1 MALTNLTNLQP
12 VHVHSIGIGTFD
24 GSVSIG
30 GTLTYEDV
38 TNIDSIG
45 IVTARDDINIIT
57 DGKKLN
63 IGASADLQLHHT
75 SNHSYI
81 DDAGAGNLRL
91 RSGTLEIQNL
101 ASSKTSAVFSSGG
114 GQTLNFNDST
124 KFVTTNTGVVI
135 TGICTATSFNGDGSN
150 LTGITQTTINN
161 NANNRLIT
169 GSGTANT
176 LEGEANLTYNGSILH
191 NQISA
196 GARNDFSTSADGLI
210 IEKGGNTGLSID
222 PGSSGVANIYFP
234 NESNHSIASISHNN
248 SNGELRVRG
257 EDHIILST
265 NNNTER
271 LRITSDGDIYGP
283 SGGRK
288 NWFDNGSFDCRG
300 GRRGN
305 TSMDYGNYHAYGWV
319 TDRWMSRDATQWTR
333 STNVPAGKGFS
344 FSTSANG
351 GGVMMQAVEL
361 PDYGDMG
368 VFAPSSYWCIS
379 YWGTVGANLGAAGF
393 HYDLSGGYTGI
404 TQVASGSF
412 LSSGET
418 ASGSSSGTFT
428 RYYKNVQMPSSI
440 NSTAIAA
447 YFTIGLLGSG
457 YATGFQL
464 ERIPYSTAKPSPYEH
479 VDPLTTITRC
489 RRYCFQN
496 VNSRLFGGYKRHDNN
511 IHWSEQHPVPPTHM
525 PSGSNQSNN
534 PYGIIL
540 HDAGLLTNFQ
550 SILQNP
556 GVNSVSISEFDY
568 RSGRFI
574 IVGTTNWSSTHTFV
588 PSWESQEYE
597 IGHGFF

>member
-1 MALTNLTNLQP
+1 
-12 VHVHSIGIGTFD
+12 
-24 GSVSIG
+24 
-30 GTLTYEDV
+30 
-38 TNIDSIG
+38 
-45 IVTARDDINIIT
+45 
-57 DGKKLN
+57 
-63 IGASADLQLHHT
+63 
-75 SNHSYI
+75 
-81 DDAGAGNLRL
+81 
-91 RSGTLEIQNL
+91 
-101 ASSKTSAVFSSGG
+101 
-114 GQTLNFNDST
+114 
-124 KFVTTNTGVVI
+124 
-135 TGICTATSFNGDGSN
+135 
-150 LTGITQTTINN
+150 
-161 NANNRLIT
+161 
-169 GSGTANT
+169 
-176 LEGEANLTYNGSILH
+176 
-191 NQISA
+191 
-196 GARNDFSTSADGLI
+196 
-210 IEKGGNTGLSID
+210 
-222 PGSSGVANIYFP
+222 
-234 NESNHSIASISHNN
+234 
-248 SNGELRVRG
+248 
-257 EDHIILST
+257 
-265 NNNTER
+265 
-271 LRITSDGDIYGP
+271 
-283 SGGRK
+283 
-288 NWFDNGSFDCRG
+288 
-300 GRRGN
+300 
-305 TSMDYGNYHAYGWV
+305 MDYGNYHAYGWV

-333 STNVPAGKGFS
+333 STNVPVGKGFS
-344 FSTSANG
+344 YSTSANG
-351 GGVMMQAVEL
+351 GGVFMQAVEL

-404 TQVASGSF
+404 SQVASGSF

-479 VDPLTTITRC
+479 VDPATTIARC
-489 RRYCFQN
+489 RRYCFQT